1 MLAARWRYG
10 GRGGRRGW
18 EVLDNESGS
27 RESEEEEDGGWR
39 WEGPKLGAVVVVR
52 VIRVII
58 YLFIL
63 LGTTNKRE
71 PNKLN

>member
-1 MLAARWRYG
+1 M
-10 GRGGRRGW
+10 
-18 EVLDNESGS
+18 LDNESGS

-58 YLFIL
+58 YLFYFAWHNEQT
-63 LGTTNKRE
+63 GTKQV
-71 PNKLN
+71 KLNDNGQWYISSV